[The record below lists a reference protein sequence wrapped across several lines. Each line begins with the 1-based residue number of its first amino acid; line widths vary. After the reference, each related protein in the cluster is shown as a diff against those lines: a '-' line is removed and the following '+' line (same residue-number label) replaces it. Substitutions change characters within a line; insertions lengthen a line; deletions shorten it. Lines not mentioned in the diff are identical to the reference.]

1 MLFQRNSCHGNP
13 TAPAPVTTCLSNLH
27 DLLALIAKNIKG
39 LYGLQKNSQTR
50 KEKKNT
56 RCDIFKRRSFFST
69 QFFQMLWHNVPKVT
83 SFLTFESSTWGLTNI
98 VSWPRTMIRL
108 VFLTVPF
115 LNFGFFLTKK
125 DYVFPSDH
133 EQLLTESRKL
143 ELEANLHV
151 LGWHYVMLHAW
162 STRECGDEMIAYTT
176 FPRALCM
183 RSFFPGA

>member
-1 MLFQRNSCHGNP
+1 MVIPQHQLRWRRVWAICMTCKHLSQR
-13 TAPAPVTTCLSNLH
+13 TLKDYMAYK
-27 DLLALIAKNIKG
+27 II
-39 LYGLQKNSQTR
+39 

-133 EQLLTESRKL
+133 DQLLTESRKL

-183 RSFFPGA
+183 RSFFPGV